1 MLRGWV
7 YIITNRAMPDLI
19 KIGFSTKDPVLRAQ
33 ELNHTGTPH
42 PYSVAYDALVFE
54 PRALEQEM
62 HEILSAKKEGKEW
75 FRLTV
80 SEAGRSIRVAAGER
94 LLMERG
100 SSMYPLSAIDADT
113 ELPRFD
119 PCQFKG
125 CEKESQHTLGEAR
138 YCLWHFR
145 EMRNPSQAT
154 AIRLLREEQER
165 MARNA

>member
-7 YIITNRAMPDLI
+7 YIITNRAMPGLI

-33 ELNHTGTPH
+33 ELSHTGAPH

-62 HEILSAKKEGKEW
+62 HAILSAKKEGKEW

-80 SEAGRSIRVAAGER
+80 SEAVRSIRSAAGQR
-94 LLMERG
+94 LLMESG
-100 SSMYPLSAIDADT
+100 SLMCPLGAIDADT
-113 ELPRFD
+113 QLPCFD

-125 CEKESQHTLGEAR
+125 CEKESKHSLGEAR

-145 EMRNPSQAT
+145 EMRNPSQTA
-154 AIRLLREEQER
+154 AIRLLREEQEQ
-165 MARNA
+165 MTRNA